1 MLLFKNYKKKRLDE
15 TDEKSVEIL
24 KKWNEF
30 KQKVAN
36 SLQKKSELLSSQTKK
51 YTLILFCVLFGGS
64 SIVIVVHSVTT
75 KANSVKIASISKPA
89 HANEDGESMRQPDS
103 IITKQEYNRILQFE
117 NYLLSLQSDSMGKKK
132 YDSILGSRPQLM
144 DSIAMF
150 EKMYLL
156 QNKK

>member
-1 MLLFKNYKKKRLDE
+1 MLLFKNYKKKSVDE

-64 SIVIVVHSVTT
+64 SIAIVVHSVST
-75 KANSVKIASISKPA
+75 KANSVKIASISKPS
-89 HANEDGESMRQPDS
+89 HANQDGESMRQPDS

-117 NYLLSLQSDSMGKKK
+117 NYLLRLRSDSTGKKEF
-132 YDSILGSRPQLM
+132 DSIIRSRPQLM

-150 EKMYLL
+150 EKMYLS